1 MLSHKPSHDRT
12 VLGYALVY
20 NTGEKAREE
29 GGGEEE
35 GEEDDR
41 KRSISFLRRCF
52 EGGRDLDAVF
62 FASLGLL

>member
-20 NTGEKAREE
+20 NTGEKAGEE
-29 GGGEEE
+29 GGGGE

-52 EGGRDLDAVF
+52 EGGRELDAVF